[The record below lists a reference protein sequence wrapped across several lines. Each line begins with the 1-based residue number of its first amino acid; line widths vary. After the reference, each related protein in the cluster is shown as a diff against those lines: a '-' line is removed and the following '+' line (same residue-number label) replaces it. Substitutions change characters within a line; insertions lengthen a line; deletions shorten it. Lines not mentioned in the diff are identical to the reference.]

1 MEDHKIQYFFFYPLH
16 NKYLLL
22 LLESIFF
29 YDIFP
34 NFLCQLIVFLP
45 FTSDS
50 HHLRFIFFCMFT
62 YKRKIHSIIII
73 DQSENYCDLKEKRT
87 TLIYSYNEQSDVVRL
102 VSYFGFLAETF
113 LVESLGSFGTFLDIF
128 FFFFNLSGFLNDILF
143 TPFKFVI
150 NSHLSALYSLMLS
163 NYIARFFY
171 NLRSSLV
178 NSITF
183 LS

>member
-1 MEDHKIQYFFFYPLH
+1 MIYGLWF
-16 NKYLLL
+16 
-22 LLESIFF
+22 IF
-29 YDIFP
+29 YDLY
-34 NFLCQLIVFLP
+34 FL
-45 FTSDS
+45 
-50 HHLRFIFFCMFT
+50 CMFT
-62 YKRKIHSIIII
+62 YKRKDHSIMII
-73 DQSENYCDLKEKRT
+73 DTSENYCDFKEKRT
-87 TLIYSYNEQSDVVRL
+87 TLIYSYNEQSDVVRSVSYFDFLLWFLTL